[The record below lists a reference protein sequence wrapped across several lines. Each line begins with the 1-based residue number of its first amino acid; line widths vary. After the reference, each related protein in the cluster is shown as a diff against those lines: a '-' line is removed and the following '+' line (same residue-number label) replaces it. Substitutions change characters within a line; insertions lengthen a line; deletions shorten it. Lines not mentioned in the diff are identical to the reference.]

1 MGSGNLSRKPEKMP
15 GGNLLKM
22 LVRNQPK
29 CRGDVIKYRGNSQ
42 QNTVGKPDKMP
53 REILNASE
61 KSDLMPWDNVKN
73 SGGVTHNKM
82 L

>member
-1 MGSGNLSRKPEKMP
+1 
-15 GGNLLKM
+15 
-22 LVRNQPK
+22 
-29 CRGDVIKYRGNSQ
+29 
-42 QNTVGKPDKMP
+42 MP

-73 SGGVTHNKM
+73 SGGGVTHNKM